1 MQTAVIS
8 IGNSKGL
15 RIPKAILQ
23 QCGIKDMVDLRVT
36 DEGLMIS
43 PVKRPRAGWKEAIQ
57 LDPQDRLELASM
69 QTPSN
74 AFDAEEWAWPKN

>member
-1 MQTAVIS
+1 MQTPVIS

-15 RIPKAILQ
+15 RIPKAILR

-43 PVKRPRAGWKEAIQ
+43 PVKSLRAGWEEAIQ
-57 LDPQDRLELASM
+57 LEPRDDGEFACL
-69 QTPSN
+69 QTPGN
-74 AFDAEEWAWPKN
+74 AFDAEEWAWPEN